1 MKSNH
6 WFVLPDPGCK
16 TIQNPWITCFFKTII
31 FYFLWWYVPPLNA
44 WLIHFL
50 WNWEFSRML
59 PETSFSFQWNVVVFF
74 NPLYVQVTEKRLF
87 SPVELLWSLVPL
99 SQIYTLLPILWSPQD
114 PRLCE
119 CNLWISL
126 TYICLAR
133 VRNSFIIQ
141 DHPANIFSL
150 IWMSGPTMALLLG
163 TLGLWQSHSNLPSQ
177 KGPQGSGY
185 PFYFCEDLPNPL
197 GSWCSLELCL
207 ASLLSHWPFM
217 GDFQAPEHHTQRPL
231 SPTCHGWLRVQPM
244 PFCFRLFEELVLAHR
259 TEIRDCGKHCQRPS
273 EKCAGLAPLHPT
285 SMLPEGK

>member
-1 MKSNH
+1 M
-6 WFVLPDPGCK
+6 FG
-16 TIQNPWITCFFKTII
+16 FF
-31 FYFLWWYVPPLNA
+31 F
-44 WLIHFL
+44 LIHCMSRSQRKGFLVL
-50 WNWEFSRML
+50 WNCFDH
-59 PETSFSFQWNVVVFF
+59 
-74 NPLYVQVTEKRLF
+74 
-87 SPVELLWSLVPL
+87 WSLYPRSIL
-99 SQIYTLLPILWSPQD
+99 CCPIRWSPQD

-163 TLGLWQSHSNLPSQ
+163 NLGLWQSHSNLPSQ

-197 GSWCSLELCL
+197 GSWCSLESCL

-217 GDFQAPEHHTQRPL
+217 GDFQAAWTPHTEPAL
-231 SPTCHGWLRVQPM
+231 THVPWLTQSSTNV
-244 PFCFRLFEELVLAHR
+244 FLL
-259 TEIRDCGKHCQRPS
+259 PS
-273 EKCAGLAPLHPT
+273 L
-285 SMLPEGK
+285 